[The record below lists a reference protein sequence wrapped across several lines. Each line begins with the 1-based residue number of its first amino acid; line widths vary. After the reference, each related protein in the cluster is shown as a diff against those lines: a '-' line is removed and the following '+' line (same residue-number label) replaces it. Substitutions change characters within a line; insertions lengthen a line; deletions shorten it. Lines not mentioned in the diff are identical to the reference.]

1 MNVFAL
7 MRGFTI
13 RLRMLGAIAVV
24 LVLLGLLGGAGMWGM
39 FRIQDMSQDFRQT
52 SYTKAQ
58 HLSQLRA
65 SLGLVRQHEKDMII
79 QYENPERVTKAKES
93 WLKGLEQVK
102 AVSQKF
108 VGEVSDADD
117 ALVQE
122 LMQRMDNYHK
132 QFEPVVRQLEAN
144 GYDTAT
150 IAYRMGNKAMAE
162 LAEVDTLV
170 QKLAQVLQDEA
181 DAAQRNESEAA
192 TQTQWLFLLSVV
204 ITVLVVAPLT
214 LLNMVSICRPL
225 EVARRMAL
233 AISKG
238 DLSQQ
243 MQVEG
248 KDEVADLQTALQE
261 MRRSLNQMV
270 GQVHDASGNIATAS
284 QEIAMG
290 NTDLSSRTEQTASN
304 LQQTVASLMQ
314 LTSTVQQ
321 TASSAQLANQL
332 ASSASDTALRGGAI
346 VQQAVQSMQDIS
358 TSSRKISDIL
368 GLIDSLA
375 FQTNI
380 LALNAAVEAARAGEQ
395 GRGFAVVAGEVRLLA
410 GRSAEAANE
419 IKRLIQTSV
428 SAVDGGVRH
437 VEEAGLNMQ
446 EIVDSVR
453 RVGDIIGEI
462 TAASNEQSSGIGQ
475 VNQAVGDIDRMTQQN
490 AALVEEASAA
500 ADSLRDQAGRLA
512 QVVNQ
517 FHLDQS
523 LQVQHGS
530 RAPAAAVG
538 SLPGAGRPVAAP
550 RAQPKVGA
558 APRKEERALLS

>member
-24 LVLLGLLGGAGMWGM
+24 LVLLGMLGGAGMWGM

-162 LAEVDTLV
+162 LVEVDNLV

-248 KDEVADLQTALQE
+248 KDEVASLQTALQE

-358 TSSRKISDIL
+358 TSSRKISDII
-368 GLIDSLA
+368 GLIDSIA

-523 LQVQHGS
+523 LQVQL
-530 RAPAAAVG
+530 G
-538 SLPGAGRPVAAP
+538 SLQGAARPVAAP
-550 RAQPKVGA
+550 RAQPKVAA

>member
-122 LMQRMDNYHK
+122 LMQRMDNYQK

-162 LAEVDTLV
+162 LVEVDTLV

-225 EVARRMAL
+225 EIARRMAL

-332 ASSASDTALRGGAI
+332 ASSASDTALRGSAI

-358 TSSRKISDIL
+358 TSSRKISDII
-368 GLIDSLA
+368 GLIDSIA

-550 RAQPKVGA
+550 RAQPKVAA

>member
-24 LVLLGLLGGAGMWGM
+24 LALLGMLGGAGMWGM
-39 FRIQDMSQDFRQT
+39 FRIQNMSQDFRDT
-52 SYTKAQ
+52 SYNKAQ

-65 SLGLVRQHEKDMII
+65 SLGLVRQFEKDMII

-102 AVSQKF
+102 SVSQKF
-108 VGEVSDADD
+108 VGEISDADD
-117 ALVQE
+117 AIVQE
-122 LMQRMDNYHK
+122 LMQRMDNYQK

-162 LAEVDTLV
+162 LVEVDTLV

-192 TQTQWLFLLSVV
+192 QQTQWLFLLSVV

-214 LLNMVSICRPL
+214 WLNMVSICRPL
-225 EVARRMAL
+225 EAARRMAL
-233 AISKG
+233 AIAKG
-238 DLSQQ
+238 DLSQE
-243 MQVEG
+243 MKVEG

-284 QEIAMG
+284 QEIATG
-290 NTDLSSRTEQTASN
+290 NIDLSSRTEQTASN

-321 TASSAQLANQL
+321 TAASAQLANQL
-332 ASSASDTALRGGAI
+332 ASSASDTALRGGSI

-358 TSSRKISDIL
+358 TSSRKIGDII
-368 GLIDSLA
+368 GLIDSIA

-419 IKRLIQTSV
+419 IKKLINTSV
-428 SAVDGGVRH
+428 AAVDGGARH

-517 FHLDQS
+517 FQLDQS
-523 LQVQHGS
+523 LQMQHRGS
-530 RAPAAAVG
+530 ASFVG
-538 SLPGAGRPVAAP
+538 TLQGMGKPMAAP
-550 RAQPKVGA
+550 RMQPAVA
-558 APRKEERALLS
+558 AGTRKEERALLS

>member
-122 LMQRMDNYHK
+122 LMQRMDNYQK

-162 LAEVDTLV
+162 LVEVDTLV

-225 EVARRMAL
+225 EIARRMAL

-358 TSSRKISDIL
+358 TSSRKISDII
-368 GLIDSLA
+368 GLIDSIA

-550 RAQPKVGA
+550 RAQPKVAA

>member
-122 LMQRMDNYHK
+122 LMQRMDNYQK

-162 LAEVDTLV
+162 LVEVDTLV

-181 DAAQRNESEAA
+181 DAAQRNESQAA

-225 EVARRMAL
+225 EIARRMAL

-261 MRRSLNQMV
+261 MRRSLNLMV

-358 TSSRKISDIL
+358 TSSRKISDII
-368 GLIDSLA
+368 GLIDSIA

>member
-24 LVLLGLLGGAGMWGM
+24 LVLLGMLGGAGMWGM

-122 LMQRMDNYHK
+122 LMQRMDNYQK

-162 LAEVDTLV
+162 LVEVDNLV

-358 TSSRKISDIL
+358 TSSRKISDII
-368 GLIDSLA
+368 GLIDSIA

-530 RAPAAAVG
+530 RAPAAVVG
-538 SLPGAGRPVAAP
+538 SLQGAARPVAAP
-550 RAQPKVGA
+550 RAQPKVAA

>member
-65 SLGLVRQHEKDMII
+65 SLGLVRQYEKDMII

-122 LMQRMDNYHK
+122 LMQRMDNYQK
-132 QFEPVVRQLEAN
+132 LFEPVVRQLEAN

-162 LAEVDTLV
+162 LVEVDTLV

-225 EVARRMAL
+225 EIARRMAL

-358 TSSRKISDIL
+358 TSSRKISDII
-368 GLIDSLA
+368 GLIDSIA

-538 SLPGAGRPVAAP
+538 SLPGAGRSVAAP
-550 RAQPKVGA
+550 RAQPKVAA

>member
-122 LMQRMDNYHK
+122 LMQRMDNYQK

-162 LAEVDTLV
+162 LVEVDTLV

-225 EVARRMAL
+225 EIARRMAL

-261 MRRSLNQMV
+261 MRRSLNLMV

-358 TSSRKISDIL
+358 TSSRKISDII
-368 GLIDSLA
+368 GLIDSIA

-462 TAASNEQSSGIGQ
+462 TATSNEQSSGIGQ

-550 RAQPKVGA
+550 RAQPKVAA

>member
-39 FRIQDMSQDFRQT
+39 FRIQDMSQDFRET

-65 SLGLVRQHEKDMII
+65 SLGLVRQYEKDMII

-102 AVSQKF
+102 TVSQKF
-108 VGEVSDADD
+108 VGEISDADD
-117 ALVQE
+117 AVVQE
-122 LMQRMDNYHK
+122 LMQRMDNYQQK
-132 QFEPVVRQLEAN
+132 FEPVVRQLEAN

-181 DAAQRNESEAA
+181 DTAQRNESEAA
-192 TQTQWLFLLSVV
+192 KQTQWLFLLSVV

-225 EVARRMAL
+225 ETARRMAL
-233 AISKG
+233 AIAKG

-243 MQVEG
+243 IQVEG

-261 MRRSLNQMV
+261 MRHSLNQMV

-284 QEIAMG
+284 QEIATG
-290 NTDLSSRTEQTASN
+290 NIDLSSRTEQTASN

-358 TSSRKISDIL
+358 TSSRKIGDII
-368 GLIDSLA
+368 GLIDSIA

-419 IKRLIQTSV
+419 IKKLINTSV
-428 SAVDGGVRH
+428 AAVDGGARH

-530 RAPAAAVG
+530 RPASFVSTLQGVGKPVPAPRT
-538 SLPGAGRPVAAP
+538 RPAVAAG
-550 RAQPKVGA
+550 K
-558 APRKEERALLS
+558 RKEERALLS

>member
-122 LMQRMDNYHK
+122 LMQRMDNYQK

-162 LAEVDTLV
+162 LVEVDTLV

-261 MRRSLNQMV
+261 MRRSLNLMV

-358 TSSRKISDIL
+358 TSSRKISDII
-368 GLIDSLA
+368 GLIDSIA

-550 RAQPKVGA
+550 RAQPKVAA

>member
-24 LVLLGLLGGAGMWGM
+24 LVLLGMLGGAGMWGM

-122 LMQRMDNYHK
+122 LMQRMDNYQK

-162 LAEVDTLV
+162 LVEVDNLV

-358 TSSRKISDIL
+358 TSSRKISDII
-368 GLIDSLA
+368 GLIDSIA

-530 RAPAAAVG
+530 RAPVAAIG

-550 RAQPKVGA
+550 RAQPKVA
-558 APRKEERALLS
+558 AAQRKEERALLS

>member
-122 LMQRMDNYHK
+122 LMQRMDNYQK

-162 LAEVDTLV
+162 LVEVDTLV

-225 EVARRMAL
+225 EIARRMAL

-261 MRRSLNQMV
+261 MRRSLNLMV

-358 TSSRKISDIL
+358 TSSRKISDII
-368 GLIDSLA
+368 GLIDSIA

-490 AALVEEASAA
+490 VALVEEASAA

-550 RAQPKVGA
+550 RAQPKVAA

>member
-24 LVLLGLLGGAGMWGM
+24 LVLLGMLGGAGMWGM

-122 LMQRMDNYHK
+122 LMQRMDNYQK

-162 LAEVDTLV
+162 LVEVDNLV

-358 TSSRKISDIL
+358 TSSRKISDII
-368 GLIDSLA
+368 GLIDSIA

-395 GRGFAVVAGEVRLLA
+395 GRGFAVVAAEVRSLA
-410 GRSAEAANE
+410 QRSAQAASE
-419 IKRLIQTSV
+419 IKGLIQTSV
-428 SAVDGGVRH
+428 QAVDVGVRQ
-437 VEEAGLNMQ
+437 VEDAGKTMK
-446 EIVDSVR
+446 EIVDSVQ

-462 TAASNEQSSGIGQ
+462 TAASSEQSGGIGQ

-490 AALVEEASAA
+490 AALVEESAA
-500 ADSLRDQAGRLA
+500 AAQSLREQAARLA
-512 QVVNQ
+512 QVVGQ
-517 FHLDQS
+517 FRVASSAVSSMGMPSYGRSAHGQPS
-523 LQVQHGS
+523 L
-530 RAPAAAVG
+530 APATGRASLAA
-538 SLPGAGRPVAAP
+538 SQEPH
-550 RAQPKVGA
+550 
-558 APRKEERALLS
+558 LLEHA

>member
-122 LMQRMDNYHK
+122 LMQRMDNYQK

-162 LAEVDTLV
+162 LVEVDTLV

-225 EVARRMAL
+225 EIARRMAL

-358 TSSRKISDIL
+358 TSSRKISDII
-368 GLIDSLA
+368 GLIDSIA

-538 SLPGAGRPVAAP
+538 NLPGAGRPVAAP
-550 RAQPKVGA
+550 RAQPKVAA

>member
-122 LMQRMDNYHK
+122 LMQRMDNYQK

-162 LAEVDTLV
+162 LVEVDTLV

-225 EVARRMAL
+225 EIARRMAL

-358 TSSRKISDIL
+358 TSSRKISDII
-368 GLIDSLA
+368 GLIDSIA

-530 RAPAAAVG
+530 
-538 SLPGAGRPVAAP
+538 LPGAGRPVAAP
-550 RAQPKVGA
+550 RAQPKVAA